1 MALACFEEWL
11 NPNGI
16 SLEEARRFDEFP
28 LYWLGETYDGYDLN
42 EINSWGSEPGDEYYT
57 EPGVTITYG
66 EETCAENSSNCLTPI
81 WIDIEPYCQSSP
93 EETLAWLEHLLTL
106 PEYGDYTISE
116 AEVRGVKA
124 YRFGESRTYLWT
136 ASSAIIV
143 DANTADLRTMQVA
156 EDLIPI
162 SEDSDTTQ
170 EPPPPPVSTS
180 CPETPGA

>member
-16 SLEEARRFDEFP
+16 SLEEARQFDEFP

-66 EETCAENSSNCLTPI
+66 EETCAENSSNCWTPI

-156 EDLIPI
+156 KDL
-162 SEDSDTTQ
+162 ESD
-170 EPPPPPVSTS
+170 
-180 CPETPGA
+180 